1 MSQNKED
8 LKNKIIY
15 RASYRGTKEMDIL
28 MIDFIKSII
37 DKFDKDKLQVLDE
50 FVNMDDEILKSI
62 RNKEA
67 FLNIKDKIF
76 LEIVDRFQKHP
87 L

>member
-1 MSQNKED
+1 
-8 LKNKIIY
+8 
-15 RASYRGTKEMDIL
+15 